1 MPYSRSRRSST
12 SCTHSGETRDQK
24 WTIPTSHSTRI
35 RLSGTPS
42 SHNKMGRCSPSCR
55 GCGWNDWTRKTP
67 NVRSMSPAVRWADIP
82 GRRKCVPHVS
92 LCNGMM
98 RCAAGPPYHERWCY
112 RRFTAT
118 RICPTDALPQRLDA
132 GRKTRLSG
140 HALLPLHGSQIADGR
155 SIQNLAETIEARAM
169 TRAIPRMFGMVPG
182 HNTVQ
187 VRTHR

>member
-24 WTIPTSHSTRI
+24 WTIPNSHSTRI
-35 RLSGTPS
+35 RLNGTAS

-98 RCAAGPPYHERWCY
+98 RCAAGPPYHERCCY

-118 RICPTDALPQRLDA
+118 GLWPAGSPFDSDSSQGVRPGYRGMPSFRFTGVKSLMAGPFKTLPKQSKRE
-132 GRKTRLSG
+132 
-140 HALLPLHGSQIADGR
+140 P
-155 SIQNLAETIEARAM
+155 
-169 TRAIPRMFGMVPG
+169 
-182 HNTVQ
+182 
-187 VRTHR
+187 